1 MHAGQSPRAC
11 RGFTLIELMVVV
23 AVIAILAT
31 IAWPAY
37 DGYIRNAKVRVA
49 QQDLVALGAHMENQ
63 RQRTLWYPAG
73 EGPAESVLPDW
84 QPSSDPAEFAFAITS
99 ERAGY
104 RATATW
110 RKEGKLAGCV
120 LTLSSQ
126 RPARSATEPCRR
138 GGGSGW

>member
-1 MHAGQSPRAC
+1 MPVSPSSRDC

-63 RQRTLWYPAG
+63 RQRTLWYPVADG
-73 EGPAESVLPDW
+73 AASAVLPEW
-84 QPSSDPAEFAFAITS
+84 QPSSDPSEFAFAIDS
-99 ERAGY
+99 ERANY

-110 RKEGKLAGCV
+110 QKQGKLAGCV

-126 RPARSATEPCRR
+126 RPTRSATEACRR
-138 GGGSGW
+138 AGGSGW

>member
-1 MHAGQSPRAC
+1 MPSPQSTREC

-63 RQRTLWYPAG
+63 RQRTLWYPVA
-73 EGPAESVLPDW
+73 EGAAETVLPDW
-84 QPSSDPAEFAFAITS
+84 RPSSRPEEFAFAITS
-99 ERAGY
+99 ERAHY

-110 RKEGKLAGCV
+110 RKDGRLAGCV

-126 RPARSATEPCRR
+126 RPTRSATEACRR
-138 GGGSGW
+138 AGGSDW